1 MAVTDF
7 NPIDDQ
13 EQQLVNKLPEEERLA
28 QLKEMSATDQ
38 ADSTFTERSSKPET
52 TVPQGRFEG
61 NYKGASSSVDLSDK
75 ANVNKMWEE
84 VGSYTQTMNK
94 TFDLM
99 NEGGIDV
106 NLFEVSEGEEYFILC
121 PQCYTNF
128 RGRIF

>member
-38 ADSTFTERSSKPET
+38 ADSTFTERPSKPET

-61 NYKGASSSVDLSDK
+61 NYKGASSSVYHSNK
-75 ANVNKMWEE
+75 ANV
-84 VGSYTQTMNK
+84 
-94 TFDLM
+94 D
-99 NEGGIDV
+99 
-106 NLFEVSEGEEYFILC
+106 
-121 PQCYTNF
+121 
-128 RGRIF
+128 